1 MAEFPFYFF
10 AFLTVLAAAG
20 VVVNRNVINSALCLL
35 LSFVGVAALFV
46 LLEAYFLAV
55 LQVLIYVGA
64 VAVLFLFVI
73 MLFDVKG
80 GDPRKPYKKVAA
92 VSALLALALLTTGVL
107 SIAKHGQLA
116 SPDLATVPAGGAVLK
131 NFGYQLFTT
140 YLLPVEVTGFLLL
153 IAMLG
158 VVVISKKFDADE
170 GGSNQKSEG
179 RGQEVG
185 IPVQSASAGSQ
196 DAGGKA

>member
-1 MAEFPFYFF
+1 MAELSFYFF

-20 VVVNRNVINSALCLL
+20 VVVNRNVVNSALCLL
-35 LSFVGVAALFV
+35 LSFMGVAALFV
-46 LLEAYFLAV
+46 LLEAYFLAM
-55 LQVLIYVGA
+55 LQVLVYVGA

-80 GDPRKPYKKVAA
+80 GDSRKPCKRVAA
-92 VSALLALALLTTGVL
+92 AAGLLSLALLATGVL

-116 SPDLATVPAGGAVLK
+116 SPDLAAVPPVGASLK

-158 VVVISKKFDADE
+158 VVVLSKKHQEESGVRIQNPAVT
-170 GGSNQKSEG
+170 
-179 RGQEVG
+179 GQNSGEKV
-185 IPVQSASAGSQ
+185 
-196 DAGGKA
+196 